1 MKKKLRWNPI
11 LKKDLMVN
19 SRSMKMSWGIFGFN
33 LLLAVIILFGMYFL
47 ESSARYGNY
56 DYAGLVVFFP
66 ILGCVEIGFLSLL
79 IPIITSGS
87 ISGERERQTL
97 DIMLTTPI
105 RPFSIALGK
114 LGSALVLVMMYMCSS
129 IPVLSI
135 SFILGGLSIHSL
147 LGLLF
152 IMLYVGIYVGSVGI
166 FCSSLV
172 KKSIS
177 ATVLT
182 ILIGLG
188 IILAT
193 GAVFG
198 AVVSI
203 RSLHIDNYILSTEP
217 LILMLNPYA
226 PVFEFMLKST
236 TSMDVYQM
244 VEATRSSKQLST
256 GLTFMYKNWLWISGA
271 LNLLVSYIFLKLA
284 ATKISATKNTRRKK
298 KKK

>member
-1 MKKKLRWNPI
+1 MRI
-11 LKKDLMVN
+11 E
-19 SRSMKMSWGIFGFN
+19 N
-33 LLLAVIILFGMYFL
+33 LG
-47 ESSARYGNY
+47 
-56 DYAGLVVFFP
+56 
-66 ILGCVEIGFLSLL
+66 
-79 IPIITSGS
+79 
-87 ISGERERQTL
+87 
-97 DIMLTTPI
+97 
-105 RPFSIALGK
+105 
-114 LGSALVLVMMYMCSS
+114 
-129 IPVLSI
+129 
-135 SFILGGLSIHSL
+135 
-147 LGLLF
+147 LF